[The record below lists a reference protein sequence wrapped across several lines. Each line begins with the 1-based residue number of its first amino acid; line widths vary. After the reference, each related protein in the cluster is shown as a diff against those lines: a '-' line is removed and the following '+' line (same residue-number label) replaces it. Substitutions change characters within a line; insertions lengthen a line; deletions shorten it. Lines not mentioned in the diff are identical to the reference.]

1 MIRLIAPSLSEEWA
15 PSKLG
20 RELILGTGVAID
32 TSGPRLTRDKGG
44 IPTFYPSLPDVL
56 KHWA

>member
-15 PSKLG
+15 ASKLG

-32 TSGPRLTRDKGG
+32 TSGPRLTRDKGEF
-44 IPTFYPSLPDVL
+44 PRSTLAYPMC
-56 KHWA
+56 